1 VRGHQFTFSL
11 TMHFFLFLY
20 SGVNHI
26 AHHFLTRALLPY
38 VTPWG
43 RVVTVT
49 AQAHNKVQNFALDD
63 LNYNARRYSSYA
75 AYCQSKLSN
84 ILFSK
89 ALQDKLNA
97 ASSSNNNIISLSIH
111 PGLVLTNMW
120 RQCGDLVVGSI
131 SDFISCKTPEQGAS
145 TNVFCCLAK
154 EGFVTPGEYFVDCKS
169 SIASSIASD
178 KIHRNKLW
186 EVTELMI
193 REAGFWIFSS

>member
-1 VRGHQFTFSL
+1 
-11 TMHFFLFLY
+11 MHFFLFLY

-49 AQAHNKVQNFALDD
+49 AQAHNKV
-63 LNYNARRYSSYA
+63 SYA

-193 REAGFWIFSS
+193 REAGFSLPEKIH